1 MALGRSASMTEDA
14 GAAGSLFGSAIMGAM
29 GYEDA
34 EAAVER
40 VLKEADWSTEQGK
53 ADMLAKVGAI
63 DPEAHGELQ
72 KQLLEA
78 EQTREA
84 TSNIKMDT
92 ENKLIAHKIK
102 LNKGIYTKD
111 WERLAGAGGMEFEI
125 QYFLAQNEID
135 FDPKKVRTIAQ
146 AKAAIKSHMGKK
158 SNYKSTQGQL
168 DSFLGGRLEIYIG
181 MRATQDAGVELTGG
195 STKQTNKFDVTK
207 VGSGT
212 TETDTDTKTS
222 DVYLQSTANNT
233 NEMSEYQL
241 TAAQNKASMEIMNG
255 LNEAWRSMVN
265 MSGAGILERY
275 LSPAELKKEQG
286 EDEVQR
292 WIREGGFQHFHALPK
307 ERLQAFIKNPLEY
320 YNTYIVGDMFNNFDY

>member
-92 ENKLIAHKIK
+92 ENKLIGHKLK
-102 LNKGIYTKD
+102 LNKGIYAKE
-111 WERLAGAGGMEFEI
+111 WERQGGAGGMEFNI
-125 QYFLAQNEID
+125 QYFLDRYDIPYE
-135 FDPKKVRTIAQ
+135 PTKVRTVAA
-146 AKAAIKSHMGKK
+146 AKSAITKHLGDKNDNNTLK
-158 SNYKSTQGQL
+158 DLDTYLGQQMEM
-168 DSFLGGRLEIYIG
+168 FVT
-181 MRATQDAGVELTGG
+181 MRATQDASKELGYEVPKNTEA
-195 STKQTNKFDVTK
+195 QAFDTPR
-207 VGSGT
+207 GND
-212 TETDTDTKTS
+212 TETDTDATDTKFNPK
-222 DVYLQSTANNT
+222 TADKNVSHRGTYNGVKGVWKW
-233 NEMSEYQL
+233 EEAEWVGGMDGYQKQ
-241 TAAQNKASMEIMNG
+241 AGWKHYPDG
-255 LNEAWRSMVN
+255 
-265 MSGAGILERY
+265 GAGYTDESSVLY
-275 LSPAELKKEQG
+275 GGMTAEE
-286 EDEVQR
+286 
-292 WIREGGFQHFHALPK
+292 
-307 ERLQAFIKNPLEY
+307 
-320 YNTYIVGDMFNNFDY
+320 MFNNFDY

>member
-1 MALGRSASMTEDA
+1 MASYMDYAATRGQKVGGMLGQAVDA
-14 GAAGSLFGSAIMGAM
+14 IRGV
-29 GYEDA
+29 EDA

-40 VLKEADWSTEQGK
+40 ILKNGDWSTEQGK

-92 ENKLIAHKIK
+92 ENKLIAHKVK

-195 STKQTNKFDVTK
+195 STTTKQTNKFDVTK
-207 VGSGT
+207 VGGDTTGTDTGT
-212 TETDTDTKTS
+212 TDTEFNPD
-222 DVYLQSTANNT
+222 TANKNIT
-233 NEMSEYQL
+233 HSGEKDGVLGTWEWVEEVWQGSAGVGGRLIPAGWKFKPNYKGDYTMEGTKYNVDGASITSE
-241 TAAQNKASMEIMNG
+241 E
-255 LNEAWRSMVN
+255 
-265 MSGAGILERY
+265 
-275 LSPAELKKEQG
+275 
-286 EDEVQR
+286 
-292 WIREGGFQHFHALPK
+292 
-307 ERLQAFIKNPLEY
+307 
-320 YNTYIVGDMFNNFDY
+320 MFNNFDY